1 MDSRRAAAGAQS
13 CPEPGAFR
21 VVRFDRFVGTALRR
35 WFLPAGALGG
45 VLCGLAAP
53 ASAEEAQ
60 ASLDGARSSADA
72 EEEEVVVAGARPH
85 PSRAPRD
92 PRVAGSVLRGE
103 RLLQPGSGPADALR
117 EAPGVQVT
125 QLGGLG
131 APATASLRG
140 ATAAQTPVYLGGV
153 RLNDEIGGVANLA
166 DVPLFLIDRVEVYRS
181 HAPAGLELGLGGA
194 LVFEPKRARNMELSI
209 GAQAGSFGTR
219 GGQGYAMFGNGQR
232 GALAAFELSS
242 ADNDYTYLN
251 DRGTLF
257 EDGDD
262 RSVRL
267 RNADAHLG
275 RFWLLADEHLGRA
288 RVRFL
293 AHHARREQGAPKL
306 ALTPTRAA
314 RVANERNL
322 FAVTSQVPVDAW
334 RGSLELA
341 TSATTSTTWL
351 DDPLAELSLT
361 SPAISTP
368 GEHVEQ
374 RVRTEQRFDFGLV
387 FGQQISVSAERLR
400 RFAGRA
406 GAAVQELA
414 ARRVSLRP
422 ALTAELPLGA
432 GWSANATSALRCF
445 DTSTAALEACSRAL
459 PEGRVGVMQRG
470 EGYELF
476 ASGGRYQRLPTLSEL
491 YGAGLLVRGNPE
503 LDVEQGHSAEV
514 GARWQ
519 ALRRGGVPWL
529 WLEGSTFARWSSDLI
544 LYVRS
549 AQGYLRPQN
558 RAKARTVGGELNVG
572 IAPIAGLEVSG
583 QLSLLD
589 ARDTTP
595 GRTLRNDVLPFISPA
610 TASALATYT
619 EPVSSGWLDDASVG
633 VRVTHQSS
641 RFADPAGLAVIPA
654 QTQTDLELAA
664 RLLERHLVARGR
676 LANLFDVRRFDV
688 VGFPLPGRSAF
699 VSMET
704 LW

>member
-1 MDSRRAAAGAQS
+1 
-13 CPEPGAFR
+13 
-21 VVRFDRFVGTALRR
+21 
-35 WFLPAGALGG
+35 
-45 VLCGLAAP
+45 VLCGLGTAASAQDTTPTPEAAP
-53 ASAEEAQ
+53 AAE
-60 ASLDGARSSADA
+60 DP
-72 EEEEVVVAGARPH
+72 EEEVVVAGARPH
-85 PSRAPRD
+85 PNRAPKD

-103 RLLQPGSGPADALR
+103 RLLQPGTGPAEALR

-166 DVPLFLIDRVEVYRS
+166 DVPLFLVERVEVYRS
-181 HAPAGLELGLGGA
+181 HAPAGLELGIGGA
-194 LVFEPKRARNMELSI
+194 LVFEPKRPRNMELSL

-219 GGQGYAMFGNGQR
+219 GGQGYAMFGNGHR
-232 GALAAFELSS
+232 GALAAFELSA
-242 ADNDYTYLN
+242 ADNDYEYVN

-257 EDGDD
+257 EGGDD
-262 RSVRL
+262 LSVRL
-267 RNADAHLG
+267 RNADAQLG
-275 RFWLLADEHLGRA
+275 RFWFLADERLGRA

-322 FAVTSQVPVDAW
+322 FAVTSHVPVDAW
-334 RGSLELA
+334 HGSLELA

-361 SPAISTP
+361 SPALSTP

-374 RVRTEQRFDFGLV
+374 RMRIEQRFAFGLV
-387 FGQQISVSAERLR
+387 LGQQLAISAERLR

-406 GAAVQELA
+406 GAAVQELS
-414 ARRVSLRP
+414 ARRISMRP
-422 ALTAELPLGA
+422 ALTAELPLGS
-432 GWSANATSALRCF
+432 GWSAHATSALRCF
-445 DTSTAALEACSRAL
+445 DTSTAELDACSRAL

-470 EGYELF
+470 DSYELF
-476 ASGGRYQRLPTLSEL
+476 ANGGRYQRLPTLSEL
-491 YGAGLLVRGNPE
+491 YGAGLLVRGNPA
-503 LDVEQGHSAEV
+503 LDVEQGQSLEV

-519 ALRRGGVPWL
+519 SLRRSGTPWL

-558 RAKARTVGGELNVG
+558 RASARTLGGEVSVG
-572 IAPIAGLEVSG
+572 VAPVPGFEVSA

-595 GRTLRNDVLPFISPA
+595 GRTLRNDVLPFVSPA

-619 EPVSSGWLDDASVG
+619 HRVSSAWLDDTTLG

-641 RFADPAGLAVIPA
+641 RFADPAGLGVIPA

-664 RLLERHLVARGR
+664 RLLERHLIARGR